1 MITRPKISEIREK
14 ARIQCGGVFP
24 IIPLRPIFPEIPRVP
39 EFVGA
44 KSKVGIGVR
53 VVRKCERSAGIVVI
67 LRENHHV
74 VCCPFSE

>member
-1 MITRPKISEIREK
+1 MISRPKISGIREK
-14 ARIQCGGVFP
+14 ARVQCGGVFP
-24 IIPLRPIFPEIPRVP
+24 ILPLCPIFPEIRRVP

-44 KSKVGIGVR
+44 KSLVGIRIYVI
-53 VVRKCERSAGIVVI
+53 RKRERSAGIVII